1 MRRRGWLSANR
12 ALEVPPMCH
21 VRKGDTVVV
30 MAGKDGG
37 KSGTALRG
45 FRLDR
50 QVTVEKINIIK
61 RHTKPSQQNRQ
72 GGILEREAPIPLSN
86 VMLFCSTC
94 QKPTRAGTMTLT
106 DGSRVRVCR
115 KCKQPDRKSTRLN
128 SSHLVISYAVFC
140 LKKKKKRKAY

>member
-12 ALEVPPMCH
+12 ALEVPPKCH

-30 MAGKDGG
+30 MAGKDRG
-37 KSGTALRG
+37 KSGKVLSV

-72 GGILEREAPIPLSN
+72 GGILEREAPIHLSN
-86 VMLFCSTC
+86 VTLFCSTG
-94 QKPTRAGTMTLT
+94 QKPTRAATMTRT
-106 DGSRVRVCR
+106 DGSRGRAGRQCT
-115 KCKQPDRKSTRLN
+115 QPTGTSPRR
-128 SSHLVISYAVFC
+128 A
-140 LKKKKKRKAY
+140 